1 MTSIRDSVTNI
12 KHSTTRLRTSCVRVG
27 ASTMKFGACAIAQH
41 RSPVSPQPTLT
52 AYEDTA

>member
-52 AYEDTA
+52 AYEETA